1 MAGCPACGGR
11 LVTDLQRGEVVCAQC
26 GLVVAEETID
36 MGPEWRVLG
45 KEKRVRT
52 APLKLVVKTDM
63 AVRPEHGMQ
72 WRRLA
77 I

>member
-1 MAGCPACGGR
+1 
-11 LVTDLQRGEVVCAQC
+11 
-26 GLVVAEETID
+26 VVAEETID